1 MRPET
6 IFKQIQILYYVIL
19 LGLAVFGMA
28 AYYFVSK
35 TGNVMLIDPS
45 LERSIYTILI
55 ILVFVGIPV
64 SYVFHKKSVA
74 HIDPELSLSD
84 KLVKYR
90 KVLFIKLITLE
101 GLAMFSLI
109 GYIIAGAKP
118 YLLMYIILVVVY
130 LISYP
135 GKKTIGEEL
144 QLENG
149 QMDF

>member
-35 TGNVMLIDPS
+35 TGNAMLIDLS

>member
-1 MRPET
+1 MKPET

-19 LGLAVFGMA
+19 FGLAVFGLA
-28 AYYFVSK
+28 AYYFVYK
-35 TGNVMLIDPS
+35 TGSVMLIEPS
-45 LERSIYTILI
+45 LEQTIYTILI

-74 HIDPELSLSD
+74 HIDPELSLID

-90 KVLFIKLITLE
+90 KVLFIKLVTLE
-101 GLAMFSLI
+101 GLAMFSII
-109 GYIIAGAKP
+109 GYIVAGTKP
-118 YLLMYIILVVVY
+118 YLLMYIILVIVY

-135 GKKTIGEEL
+135 GKKNISEEL

-149 QMDF
+149 QKGF

>member
-1 MRPET
+1 
-6 IFKQIQILYYVIL
+6 
-19 LGLAVFGMA
+19 VFGSA
-28 AYYFVSK
+28 AYYFVLK
-35 TGNVMLIDPS
+35 TGGVMLIDPS
-45 LERSIYTILI
+45 MERTIYTILI

-90 KVLFIKLITLE
+90 KVLFIKLVTLE

-109 GYIIAGAKP
+109 GYIVAGKIS

-135 GKKTIGEEL
+135 GKKNISEEL
-144 QLENG
+144 QLEEG

>member
-19 LGLAVFGMA
+19 LGLAVFGLA
-28 AYYFVSK
+28 AYYFVLK
-35 TGNVMLIDPS
+35 TGNAMLIDPS
-45 LERSIYTILI
+45 LERTIYTILI

-109 GYIIAGAKP
+109 GYIIAGTKP
-118 YLLMYIILVVVY
+118 YLLMYIILVIVY

-135 GKKTIGEEL
+135 GKKNIADEL

>member
-19 LGLAVFGMA
+19 FGLFVFGSA
-28 AYYFVSK
+28 AYYFVLK
-35 TGNVMLIDPS
+35 TGGVMLIDPS
-45 LERSIYTILI
+45 MERTIYTILI

-90 KVLFIKLITLE
+90 KVLFIKLVTLE

-109 GYIIAGAKP
+109 GYIVAGKIS

-135 GKKTIGEEL
+135 GKKNISEEL
-144 QLENG
+144 QLEEG

>member
-35 TGNVMLIDPS
+35 TGNVMLIEPS

>member
-1 MRPET
+1 MKPET
-6 IFKQIQILYYVIL
+6 IFRQIQILYYVIL
-19 LGLAVFGMA
+19 FGLFVFGVA
-28 AYYFVSK
+28 AYYFVLK
-35 TGNVMLIDPS
+35 TGNVMLIEPS
-45 LERSIYTILI
+45 MERTIYTILI

-74 HIDPELSLSD
+74 HINPEFSLSD

-90 KVLFIKLITLE
+90 KILFIKLVTLE

-109 GYIIAGAKP
+109 GYIVAGTKP
-118 YLLMYIILVVVY
+118 YILMYIILVVVY

-135 GKKTIGEEL
+135 GKRNIGEEL
-144 QLENG
+144 KLDDG